1 MIFVKRSVP
10 IDENAEFYV
19 RDLLD
24 WRAGLKRLGFVA
36 HKLKS
41 AEQWSLYV
49 RLGKPISVEGWN
61 RQMSHVAFDVD
72 GSDTGTVWRKP
83 NFEFGQPYVK
93 LGASLTFGFPLKF
106 PNVNKFK
113 VGFRNML
120 DYAYDQH
127 VDVSDNDA
135 ELRRFFCWLRNLI
148 EFFEKAEAENV
159 GELQGAMGAT
169 DAFNRF
175 TLRTVTREAL
185 CNALYDIQE
194 KQRELNRLTRRFER
208 QNNRNSRV
216 KWQHRKKH

>member
-1 MIFVKRSVP
+1 MKRNVP

-24 WRAGLKRLGFVA
+24 WRAGLKRLGFMP

-49 RLGKPISVEGWN
+49 KLGRPIRVEGWN

-72 GSDTGTVWRKP
+72 GSDSGTVWRKP
-83 NFEFGQPYVK
+83 NWEFGQSSVN
-93 LGASLTFGFPLKF
+93 LAATMMFGFPLKF
-106 PNVNKFK
+106 PNVTKFK

-120 DYAYDQH
+120 GYSYDQQ
-127 VDVSDNDA
+127 VSITDNDA
-135 ELRRFFCWLRNLI
+135 ELRRFLRWLRNLI
-148 EFFEKAEAENV
+148 EFFERAEAQDV
-159 GELQGAMGAT
+159 SQLQGAMGMV

-175 TLRTVTREAL
+175 TLRTVEREAL

-208 QNNRNSRV
+208 QNNHNSRV